1 MINLK
6 PQLKNIPQSPGIYFW
21 LSSSNKVLYVGR
33 ATNLKN
39 RLSQYFLS
47 KVDPRIKEMVS
58 QARKIKTIQTE
69 TVLEAIILEAKY
81 IKKYWPKYN
90 IKDRDDRSFIY
101 IIIPKKD
108 FSYPLTIR
116 GKDLIKYPPGEN
128 EIFGP
133 YQSLTLIKNALRII
147 RRIFPYG
154 TCLPNS
160 GRACFDYQIGL
171 CPGSC
176 LGLINKNIYKKNIKN
191 ISLLLQGKKELLLKK
206 LSKENPNQA
215 RALQHLQDVSLLE
228 REAGLSKIGFN
239 RIEAYDISHFSGK
252 EAYGSMV
259 VLDSYGQ
266 PDKKE
271 YRLFKIKNDFL
282 SDDLRAL
289 QEVLSRR
296 LEHSE
301 WPRPDLVLIDGG
313 RPQIEFLSKL
323 FKKYKIENV
332 VGLSKFSGDKLVFL
346 SSSDTFKKKVNNIK
360 NNLLLARDEAHRF
373 ANRARVQKK
382 AKLLKIKI

>member
-6 PQLKNIPQSPGIYFW
+6 PQLKNIPRSPGIYFW
-21 LSSSNKVLYVGR
+21 LNSSNKVLYVGR

-47 KVDPRIKEMVS
+47 NVDPRIKEMVS

-90 IKDRDDRSFIY
+90 IKNRDDRSFIY
-101 IIIPKKD
+101 VIIPKKD

-116 GKDLIKYPPGEN
+116 GKDLAKYSPDKN

-154 TCLPNS
+154 TCSPNS

-176 LGLINKNIYKKNIKN
+176 LGDVNKKDYRKNIKK
-191 ISLLLQGKKELLLKK
+191 ISLLLQGKKEFLLKK
-206 LSKENPNQA
+206 ISKENPNQA

-228 REAGLSKIGFN
+228 REAGLAKIGFN

-289 QEVLSRR
+289 KEVLSRR
-296 LEHSE
+296 LEHQE
-301 WPRPDLVLIDGG
+301 WPQPDLILIDGG
-313 RPQIEFLSKL
+313 RPQLEFLSKL

-346 SSSDTFKKKVNNIK
+346 SSSDTFQKKVNNIK

-373 ANRARVQKK
+373 ANSARKRN
-382 AKLLKIKI
+382 LKNKF